1 MLQLQFRKLS
11 QNRLYCNGGPRPALR
26 RRTSGAE
33 HEAMTAKSSNPELSL
48 RRAAEFI
55 PQGLAVFD
63 AELRLMTSNIR
74 YRQLLDLPDELMATG
89 TPLLAIAHHLARRG
103 DLGPGDPTL
112 LAERRVETLTRNETT
127 VSRRLGAAGQTLE
140 FHSSRLPDGGLV
152 ISFVDVTGRMR
163 AEAAL
168 ERMNASLEGRVEERT
183 ADLTRVNAELE
194 IARAKADAANRDKT
208 RFLAAASHD
217 LLQPLNAARLYTST
231 LIERAGGTGLGELAH
246 SIEASL
252 NAVEEIMSALLD
264 ISRIDSGA
272 LKPMPTAFNVRDL
285 LKKMEVEFAPMA
297 REKQIELRLV
307 ATSATVMADRA
318 LVARVVQNLISNAIK
333 YTRPGGRVL
342 AGCRLR
348 GGRIRLDIIDTGIGF
363 NKDQHALIFAE
374 FSRLEHGAR
383 MAQGLGLGLS
393 IVKRIVAALGLTL
406 ELESIE
412 GKGSRF
418 SLYLPQT
425 RTLRPVAEYGPAN
438 REAVS
443 NLGDL
448 RVLCVDNDRAILD
461 AMEGLLAGWGCDVRS
476 ARSLKDIDK
485 DQLLVG
491 WLPDLVLMDY
501 HLDQTSGLDAIEWL
515 RHNVGGHLPA
525 ALVTADRSPAVRTLA
540 EERGITVVT
549 KPVKPAALRA
559 TISGLAGQ
567 RPRQTARV

>member
-1 MLQLQFRKLS
+1 M
-11 QNRLYCNGGPRPALR
+11 
-26 RRTSGAE
+26 
-33 HEAMTAKSSNPELSL
+33 AMTTRLSDAEFSL

-55 PQGLAVFD
+55 PQGLVVFD
-63 AELRLMTSNIR
+63 AELKLLTSNAR
-74 YRQLLDLPDELMATG
+74 YRHLLDLPVELLEAG
-89 TPLLAIAHHLARRG
+89 TPLWDLAVYLGRRG
-103 DLGPGDPTL
+103 DLGAGDPVL
-112 LAERRVETLTRNETT
+112 LAAQRVETLTHSQTT
-127 VSRRLGAAGQTLE
+127 VSQRLGAAGQTLE

-152 ISFVDVTGRMR
+152 ISFVDVTARVR

-168 ERMNASLEGRVEERT
+168 ERANASLEGRVEERT
-183 ADLTRVNAELE
+183 ADLTRVNSELE

-231 LIERAGGTGLGELAH
+231 LIERAGGTGLAELAH

-272 LKPMPTAFNVRDL
+272 LKPAPIAFNVRDL
-285 LKKMEVEFAPMA
+285 LKKIEVEFAPMA

-307 ATSATVMADRA
+307 GTSATVLADRM
-318 LVARVVQNLISNAIK
+318 LVARVVQNLVSNAIK

-348 GGRIRLDIIDTGIGF
+348 GGRIRLDIVDTGIGF

-406 ELESIE
+406 ELASVE

-418 SLYLPQT
+418 SLYLPLT
-425 RTLRPVAEYGPAN
+425 RSPSLAAEYGPAN
-438 REAVS
+438 REVVS
-443 NLGDL
+443 NLGGL
-448 RVLCVDNDRAILD
+448 RVLCVDNDRPILD
-461 AMEGLLAGWGCDVRS
+461 AMQGLLAGWGCDVRS
-476 ARSLKDIDK
+476 ARSLRDIDK

-525 ALVTADRSPAVRTLA
+525 ALVTADRSPAVRALA
-540 EERGITVVT
+540 EERGIVVVT

-567 RPRQTARV
+567 RSRTAAPYSPAVIPAKAGP

>member
-1 MLQLQFRKLS
+1 MTTKLS
-11 QNRLYCNGGPRPALR
+11 
-26 RRTSGAE
+26 
-33 HEAMTAKSSNPELSL
+33 EAELSL

-63 AELRLMTSNIR
+63 SDLKLLTCNSRFRKMLDIAAELM
-74 YRQLLDLPDELMATG
+74 ETG
-89 TPLLAIAHHLARRG
+89 TALYDMALFLARRG
-103 DLGPGDPTL
+103 DFGAGDPAM
-112 LAERRVETLTRNETT
+112 LAAQRVETLTQSQST
-127 VSRRLGAAGQTLE
+127 VSQRLGAAGQSLE
-140 FHSSRLPDGGLV
+140 FHSSRLGDGGLV
-152 ISFVDVTGRMR
+152 ISFVDVTARVR

-168 ERMNASLEGRVEERT
+168 ERANASLEHRVEERT
-183 ADLTRVNAELE
+183 ADLTRVNSELE

-217 LLQPLNAARLYTST
+217 LLQPLNAARLYTAT
-231 LIERAGGTGLGELAH
+231 LIERAGNNGISELAH
-246 SIEASL
+246 AIEASL

-272 LKPMPTAFNVRDL
+272 LKPTPAPFNVRDL
-285 LKKMEVEFAPMA
+285 LKKTELEFGPMA
-297 REKQIELRLV
+297 REKKIDLRLV
-307 ATSATVMADRA
+307 GTSAAVLSDRS
-318 LVARVVQNLISNAIK
+318 LVARVLQNLVSNAIK

-342 AGCRLR
+342 VGCRVR
-348 GGRIRLDIIDTGIGF
+348 GQRVRLDVIDTGIGF

-374 FSRLEHGAR
+374 FSRLEQGAR

-406 ELESIE
+406 ELASVE

-418 SLYLPQT
+418 SLYLP
-425 RTLRPVAEYGPAN
+425 RARAFRAAAEYGPVN
-438 REAVS
+438 RESVV
-443 NLGDL
+443 NLAGL
-448 RVLCVDNDRAILD
+448 RVLCVDNDRPILD
-461 AMEGLLAGWGCDVRS
+461 AMEGLLTGWGCDVRS
-476 ARSLKDIDK
+476 ALSLKDINK
-485 DQLLVG
+485 NQLLFG

-525 ALVTADRSPAVRTLA
+525 ALVTADRSPTVRALA
-540 EERGITVVT
+540 EERGIAVVT

-567 RPRQTARV
+567 RPRNPLHPPVATPG

>member
-1 MLQLQFRKLS
+1 MTTKLS
-11 QNRLYCNGGPRPALR
+11 
-26 RRTSGAE
+26 GA
-33 HEAMTAKSSNPELSL
+33 ELSL

-63 AELRLMTSNIR
+63 AQLRLLTSNAR
-74 YRQLLDLPDELMATG
+74 YRHLLELPAELLEAG
-89 TPLLAIAHHLARRG
+89 TPLWEIALHLGRRG
-103 DLGPGDPTL
+103 DLGPGDPVS
-112 LAERRVETLTRNETT
+112 LAAQRLETLTQSQTT
-127 VSRRLGAAGQTLE
+127 VSQRLGAAGQTLE

-152 ISFVDVTGRMR
+152 ISFVDVTARVR

-217 LLQPLNAARLYTST
+217 LLQPLNAARLYTAT
-231 LIERAGGTGLGELAH
+231 LIERTGNTGLAELAH

-272 LKPMPTAFNVRDL
+272 LKPMPVAFNMRDL
-285 LKKMEVEFAPMA
+285 LKKIEVEFAPMA
-297 REKQIELRLV
+297 REKKIGLRLV
-307 ATSATVMADRA
+307 NTSAIVFADRT
-318 LVARVVQNLISNAIK
+318 LVARIVQNLVSNAIK

-348 GGRIRLDIIDTGIGF
+348 GGRIRLDVVDNGIGF

-374 FSRLEHGAR
+374 FSRLEQGAR

-393 IVKRIVAALGLTL
+393 IVRRIVAALGLAL
-406 ELESIE
+406 ELDSVE

-418 SLYLPQT
+418 SLYLP
-425 RTLRPVAEYGPAN
+425 LRRSRDPAVEYGPAN

-443 NLGDL
+443 NLGGL
-448 RVLCVDNDRAILD
+448 RVLCVDNDRPVLD

-485 DQLLVG
+485 DHLLVG

-525 ALVTADRSPAVRTLA
+525 ALVTADRSPAVRALA
-540 EERGITVVT
+540 EDRGITVVT

-567 RPRQTARV
+567 RSRAAARAEG